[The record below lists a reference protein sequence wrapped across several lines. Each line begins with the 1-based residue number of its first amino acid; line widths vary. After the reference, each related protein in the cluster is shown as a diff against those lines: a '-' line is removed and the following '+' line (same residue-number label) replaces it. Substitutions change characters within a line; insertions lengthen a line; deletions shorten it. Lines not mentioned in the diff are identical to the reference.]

1 MIKKTVPHFAYSYG
15 WNNNTGNLKLHL
27 NNCKRLWISPVNTF
41 KTKKILYAGLLNYK
55 PSYSEMES
63 ENGIGWMVF
72 LIGFCIID
80 SFCHFLPKT
89 QLSCS
94 ILIIMLPAKL
104 CTAWIAL
111 LCLERIK
118 NYVLGRVKVFHVQV
132 SEWEAALIF
141 IYQSIKNTLF
151 QVLHIRI
158 IKNSRRVKK
167 QVQIMI
173 FCPVSLHLFE
183 KLHCITHLVVL
194 IITRFILRHK

>member
-1 MIKKTVPHFAYSYG
+1 
-15 WNNNTGNLKLHL
+15 
-27 NNCKRLWISPVNTF
+27 
-41 KTKKILYAGLLNYK
+41 
-55 PSYSEMES
+55 MES

-80 SFCHFLPKT
+80 SFCHFLPET

-94 ILIIMLPAKL
+94 ILTIMLPAKL

-118 NYVLGRVKVFHVQV
+118 NDVLGRVKVFDVQV

-183 KLHCITHLVVL
+183 KLHCRGITHLVVL
-194 IITRFILRHK
+194 IITGLILRHK